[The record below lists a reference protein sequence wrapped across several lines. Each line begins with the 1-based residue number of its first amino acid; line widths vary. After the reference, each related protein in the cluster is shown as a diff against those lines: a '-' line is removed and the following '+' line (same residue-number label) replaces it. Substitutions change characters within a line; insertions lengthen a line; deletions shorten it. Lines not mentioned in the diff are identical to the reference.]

1 MVPGMSW
8 RDWLGG
14 RSRQPAAPANA
25 LRTFLLE
32 GDELVEAVGESFYQP
47 ALLTQCGARR
57 GDAVRFP
64 CRASLVAQPD
74 NPYDRNAVA
83 VQISGELVG
92 HLARHEAP
100 HWQALVGALASHGYL
115 ATCEAMIAGRGPDG
129 ETDNLG
135 VFLHL
140 PTLEEARAQVTSLG
154 I

>member
-14 RSRQPAAPANA
+14 RSRKPAPPGN
-25 LRTFLLE
+25 LRRTFLLE

-47 ALLTQCGARR
+47 ALLTQCGARP

-100 HWQALVGALASHGYL
+100 HWQSLVRAPASHGYL
-115 ATCEAMIAGRGPDG
+115 ATCEAMIAGRGPEG
-129 ETDNLG
+129 ETANLG

-140 PTLEEARAQVTSLG
+140 PTLEEARVQVTSLG

>member
-14 RSRQPAAPANA
+14 RSRKPVPPGNA

-92 HLARHEAP
+92 HLARQEAP
-100 HWQALVGALASHGYL
+100 HWQTLVRALAYHGYL
-115 ATCEAMIAGRGPDG
+115 ATCEAMVAGRGPEG

-140 PTLEEARAQVTSLG
+140 PTLDEARAQVTSLG